1 MNVHL
6 KITGS
11 LLISLALLHL
21 FFPKYFKWKEELIS
35 LSVINRQM
43 MYAHTFFITL
53 AAFLMGILCLT
64 SATGLSGTALG
75 KRISLGLAIFWLA
88 RLAIQFFVI
97 HQNFGRANHSKLRF
111 TFCFQYA
118 GYTLAPYLF

>member
-35 LSVINRQM
+35 LSMINRQM

-53 AAFLMGILCLT
+53 AVFLMGILCLT
-64 SATGLSGTALG
+64 SATDLSGTALG
-75 KRISLGLAIFWLA
+75 KRIPWVL
-88 RLAIQFFVI
+88 
-97 HQNFGRANHSKLRF
+97 
-111 TFCFQYA
+111 QYS
-118 GYTLAPYLF
+118 G